1 MFNDLTKTDIKKME
15 EEIEYRTVT
24 LRYELLQEVKRT
36 RAFGDLSENFEYKMA
51 KQAKNKN
58 ESRIRYLKNMI
69 KTANVIDD
77 SSEEDEVG
85 IFDTVTLF
93 MEDDNEQEVY
103 TLVTNI
109 RVNALAGLISTDSP
123 VGRAIL
129 GKKVGDKVEI
139 KVNDNYSYFAVIKEI
154 KKGEDTDS
162 IPLKA
167 Y

>member
-1 MFNDLTKTDIKKME
+1 
-15 EEIEYRTVT
+15 
-24 LRYELLQEVKRT
+24 
-36 RAFGDLSENFEYKMA
+36 
-51 KQAKNKN
+51 
-58 ESRIRYLKNMI
+58 
-69 KTANVIDD
+69 
-77 SSEEDEVG
+77 
-85 IFDTVTLF
+85 
-93 MEDDNEQEVY
+93 MEDDNEEEVY

-129 GKKVGDKVEI
+129 GKKIGDKVEI

-162 IPLKA
+162 IHLKA